1 MKSKY
6 SDLLKDS
13 DIKQWYANVARGSKI
28 TADVYLRRFGSFCQD
43 NNVTPKQLIKLSD
56 KEREKLIF
64 DTIDK
69 MTSNGNAGSYI
80 QAHLKAIKSWLSW
93 NDIVIKKK
101 VRINGTNRRPS
112 LKDEAVPDQAELKKI
127 LNSSDSRERT
137 AISLVA
143 FSGLRPEVL
152 GNYKGTDGLR
162 IGDIPE
168 VVITEDTVSF
178 QKTPAMVVVREE
190 LSKTGNRYFTF
201 LGPEGCSYLKAYL
214 ESRLKHGETLTKDS
228 PVLVPVRRQPAFIIT
243 NNIGNMIRSP
253 MRLAG
258 NKNRPYVFRSYFDTQ
273 TMLAEM
279 RGFLRDY
286 RTFMMGHRGDIEHT
300 YTMNKNHLSNDLI
313 EKMREAYT
321 AALPYLETT
330 FEPRTINDVVLQAY
344 RQLATEAF
352 DVPESEVIGK
362 SLSEISTLIRA
373 NSTNHNGLIYTLAEV
388 LDVDVES
395 VKKMGH
401 VELIDKLIETY
412 GGEKP
417 RKKQLI
423 VPKKDAAEFLRKGYT
438 IDMIFD
444 ENSVIMLEP
453 PNHKI

>member
-6 SDLLKDS
+6 SDFLNDS
-13 DIKQWYANVARGSKI
+13 DVKQWYNNVARGSKI
-28 TADVYLRRFGSFCQD
+28 TADVYLRRFGSFCHD
-43 NNVTPKQLIKLSD
+43 NNVTPKQIIKLSD

-64 DTIDK
+64 NTIDK
-69 MTSNGNAGSYI
+69 MTSDGNAGSYI
-80 QAHLKAIKSWLSW
+80 QAHLKAIKSWLAW

-101 VRINGTNRRPS
+101 VKINGTNRRPS
-112 LKDEAVPDQAELKKI
+112 LRDEAIPDQNELKKI
-127 LNSSDSRERT
+127 LNAADSRERT
-137 AISLVA
+137 AISLIA
-143 FSGLRPEVL
+143 FSGLRPETL

-162 IGDIPE
+162 ISDIPE

-178 QKTPAMVVVREE
+178 QKTPAMIVVREE

-228 PVLVPVRRQPAFIIT
+228 PVLVPVRRKPAFIVT

-286 RTFMMGHRGDIEHT
+286 RTFFMGHKGDIEHT
-300 YTMNKNHLSNDLI
+300 YTLNKNHLSSDLI

-330 FEPRTINDVVLQAY
+330 FEPRTVNDAISEAY

-352 DVPESEVIGK
+352 NVPETEVVGK
-362 SLSEISTLIRA
+362 SIQEISALIRA

-388 LDVDVES
+388 LNVDVES

-401 VELIDKLIETY
+401 VELIDKLVETY
-412 GGEKP
+412 GGERP
-417 RKKQLI
+417 QRKQLI
-423 VPKKDAAEFLRKGYT
+423 VLKKDVPSYLERGYI
-438 IDMIFD
+438 IDQPFD
-444 ENSVIMLEP
+444 DSSVVMLEP
-453 PNHKI
+453 PNHKE